1 MSKDSRYPN
10 IIPDI
15 IAGIVNG
22 IVIVV
27 SAMALG
33 ALIFTGE
40 LSSYLPQGIGILLF
54 GSLIFALFSA
64 ITATV
69 PPFIISAPQDI
80 PIAILALMATTIVS
94 TTESSW
100 SSQQQ
105 YEFIFVTIG
114 LTSIL
119 MGLFFY
125 ILGKFKLGKL
135 VRYIPFP
142 VVGGFLAGTGW
153 LIVEFSFSMMT
164 DIDPT
169 INNLSTF
176 FTSEMLI
183 RWVPGAGFAIALLII
198 YRYASHYLLMP
209 TVLTIGV
216 GLFYIVAFFNGLS
229 VSELESDGYLLG
241 PFPEGSLFSGLPL
254 KHLPKFEWNL
264 FWVTLPAIGT
274 MMVLN
279 AISVLFKYCGL
290 ELVIKQDVDMDR
302 ELKLTGFSNIIAGIG
317 GTPPGYLTLSETSMA
332 YNIGARS
339 RINSIVVVLLC
350 AFTLFFGADVLS
362 FFPKVILGG
371 LILNLGLSFLEEWLF
386 DTWTK
391 LKRNDYFV
399 IVIILIVIA
408 AVGFLEGIMIGL
420 LMSIVLFVLSYSKV
434 DVVKH
439 ELTGTTFHSNVE
451 RSEYLKRIIADHG
464 EQISI
469 LPLQG
474 FIFFGTANRL
484 LDRVNER
491 VENKEASHLKYLIF
505 DFRQVSGLDSSTI
518 NSFNKLRIMA
528 KNHHFKVIF
537 CSLNKDMTYQLRA
550 GGILPDRG
558 GVFIE
563 FDDLDHGLERCED
576 ELIEQYK
583 NLDEELSDSKKAD
596 FFKDQFPGI
605 VEFFEEKEV
614 ASDTAIIEQ
623 GKDPGGIYFIESGR
637 ITVRLDIGL
646 GEGIRLKSLGAGT
659 VVGEVS
665 LYLGSKASASVL
677 TKTDCVIYFLSK
689 DNFQKLNLESPG
701 KAAEL
706 HTYIVKLLSDRLA
719 KSNATIQ
726 ALMR

>member
-1 MSKDSRYPN
+1 MAEDSKYSTILPSL
-10 IIPDI
+10 
-15 IAGIVNG
+15 IAGLVNG
-22 IVIVV
+22 IIFVV

-33 ALIFTGE
+33 SLIFTGE

-64 ITATV
+64 VTASY
-69 PPFIISAPQDI
+69 PIIISAPQDI
-80 PIAILALMATTIVS
+80 PIAILALMTTTIVATS
-94 TTESSW
+94 GSDW
-100 SSQQQ
+100 SAQEQ

-114 LTSIL
+114 LTSVL
-119 MGLFFY
+119 VGFFFY

-135 VRYIPFP
+135 VRFIPFP
-142 VVGGFLAGTGW
+142 VVGGFLAGTGL
-153 LIVEFSFSMMT
+153 LIVQFSFSMMT

-169 INNLSTF
+169 INNLPTY

-183 RWVPGAGFAIALLII
+183 RWVPGAVFAVALLII
-198 YRYASHYLLMP
+198 YHYISHYLLLP
-209 TVLTIGV
+209 SVLTIGI
-216 GLFYIVAFFNGLS
+216 GLFYIVVFFNGVS
-229 VSELESDGYLLG
+229 VSELESGGYLLG
-241 PFPEGSLFSGLPL
+241 PFPEEGLFTGLPL
-254 KHLPKFEWNL
+254 KHLSGFDWNL
-264 FWVTLPAIGT
+264 FLVTLPAIGT
-274 MMVLN
+274 MMILN
-279 AISVLFKYCGL
+279 AISVLFNYSGL
-290 ELVIKQDVDMDR
+290 ELIIKQDVDLDR
-302 ELKLTGFSNIIAGIG
+302 ELKMTGISNIFAGLG

-339 RINSIVVVLLC
+339 RLSSIVVVLLC
-350 AFTLFFGADVLS
+350 AFTLFFGANVLS
-362 FFPKVILGG
+362 IFPKVILGG
-371 LILNLGLSFLEEWLF
+371 LILNLGLSFLEEWLY
-386 DTWTK
+386 DTWAK
-391 LKRNDYFV
+391 LTRNDYFV
-399 IVIILIVIA
+399 IVLILFVIA
-408 AVGFLEGIMIGL
+408 AVGFLEGIVIGL

-434 DVVKH
+434 EVVKH

-451 RSEYLKRIIADHG
+451 RSEYLKQIIADHG
-464 EQISI
+464 DQISI

-484 LDRVNER
+484 LDRVNDR
-491 VENKEASHLKYLIF
+491 VENKEASNLKYLIF
-505 DFRQVSGLDSSTI
+505 DFRHVTGLDSSTI

-528 KNHHFKVIF
+528 KNHGFKVVF
-537 CSLNKDMTYQLRA
+537 CSLNQDMVNQLKV
-550 GGILPDRG
+550 GGLLPDEG
-558 GVFIE
+558 GAFVE

-583 NLDEELSDSKKAD
+583 KSYEELSDSKKAD
-596 FFKDQFPGI
+596 SFKDKFPGI
-605 VEFFEEKEV
+605 SEFFEEKKV
-614 ASDTAIIEQ
+614 VGNTTIIEQ
-623 GKDPGGIYFIESGR
+623 GKNPGGIYFIDSGR
-637 ITVRLDIGL
+637 ITVRLDIGS

>member
-1 MSKDSRYPN
+1 MAEDLKYSN
-10 IIPDI
+10 ILPSL
-15 IAGIVNG
+15 IAGLVNG
-22 IVIVV
+22 IIFVV

-40 LSSYLPQGIGILLF
+40 LSIYLPQGIGILLF

-64 ITATV
+64 VTASH
-69 PPFIISAPQDI
+69 PIIISAPQDI
-80 PIAILALMATTIVS
+80 PIAILALMTTTIVATS
-94 TTESSW
+94 GSDW
-100 SSQQQ
+100 SSQEK

-114 LTSIL
+114 LTSVL
-119 MGLFFY
+119 VGLFFY

-135 VRYIPFP
+135 VRFIPFP

-153 LIVEFSFSMMT
+153 LIVQFSFSMMT
-164 DIDPT
+164 DVDPT

-183 RWVPGAGFAIALLII
+183 RWVPGAVFAVALLII
-198 YRYASHYLLMP
+198 YRYISHYLLMP
-209 TVLTIGV
+209 TVLSIGIGV
-216 GLFYIVAFFNGLS
+216 FYIVAFINGLS
-229 VSELESDGYLLG
+229 VSELERGSYLLG
-241 PFPEGSLFSGLPL
+241 PFPEGGLFTGLPL
-254 KHLPKFEWNL
+254 KHLSGFDWNL

-274 MMVLN
+274 MMILN
-279 AISVLFKYCGL
+279 AISVLFNYSGL
-290 ELVIKQDVDMDR
+290 ELIIKKDVDLDR
-302 ELKLTGFSNIIAGIG
+302 ELKMTGFSNILAGLG

-339 RINSIVVVLLC
+339 RLSSIVVVLLC
-350 AFTLFFGADVLS
+350 AFTLFFGAKVLS
-362 FFPKVILGG
+362 IFPKVILGG
-371 LILNLGLSFLEEWLF
+371 LILNLGLSFLEEWLY
-386 DTWTK
+386 DTWAK
-391 LKRNDYFV
+391 LKKNDYFV
-399 IVIILIVIA
+399 IVLILFVIA
-408 AVGFLEGIMIGL
+408 AVGFLEGIVIGL

-439 ELTGTTFHSNVE
+439 ELNGTTFHSNVE

-491 VENKEASHLKYLIF
+491 VEKKEASHLKYLIF
-505 DFRQVSGLDSSTI
+505 DFRHVTGLDSSTI

-528 KNHHFKVIF
+528 KNHGFKVVF
-537 CSLNKDMTYQLRA
+537 CSLNQDMTNQLMV
-550 GGILPDRG
+550 GGLLPDEG
-558 GVFIE
+558 GVFVE

-576 ELIEQYK
+576 ELIEKYK
-583 NLDEELSDSKKAD
+583 KSYEELSDSRKAD
-596 FFKDQFPGI
+596 SFKDKFPGI
-605 VEFFEEKEV
+605 AEFFEEKTV
-614 ASDTAIIEQ
+614 VGNTAIIEQ
-623 GKDPGGIYFIESGR
+623 GKNPGGIYFIDSGR
-637 ITVRLDIGL
+637 ITVRLDTGSK
-646 GEGIRLKSLGAGT
+646 EGIRLKSLGSGT

-689 DNFQKLNLESPG
+689 ENFQKLNLESPG

>member
-1 MSKDSRYPN
+1 MAENSKYSN
-10 IIPDI
+10 ILPSL
-15 IAGIVNG
+15 IAGFVNG
-22 IVIVV
+22 IIFVV

-64 ITATV
+64 VTASY
-69 PPFIISAPQDI
+69 PIIISAPQDI
-80 PIAILALMATTIVS
+80 PIAILALMTTTIVATS
-94 TTESSW
+94 GSGW
-100 SSQQQ
+100 SSQEQ

-114 LTSIL
+114 LSSVL
-119 MGLFFY
+119 VGLFFY

-135 VRYIPFP
+135 VRFIPFP

-153 LIVEFSFSMMT
+153 LIVQFSFSMMT
-164 DIDPT
+164 DVDPT

-176 FTSEMLI
+176 FTPEMLI
-183 RWVPGAGFAIALLII
+183 RWVPGAVFAVALLII
-198 YRYASHYLLMP
+198 YHYISHYLLMP
-209 TVLTIGV
+209 AVLTIGI
-216 GLFYIVAFFNGLS
+216 GLFYVVAFFNGVS
-229 VSELESDGYLLG
+229 VSELESGGYLLG
-241 PFPEGSLFSGLPL
+241 PFPEEGLFTGLPGQYL
-254 KHLPKFEWNL
+254 STFDWNL

-274 MMVLN
+274 MMILN
-279 AISVLFKYCGL
+279 AISVLFNYSGL
-290 ELVIKQDVDMDR
+290 ELIIKQDVDLDR
-302 ELKLTGFSNIIAGIG
+302 ELKMTGFSNMLAGLG

-339 RINSIVVVLLC
+339 RLSSIVVALLC
-350 AFTLFFGADVLS
+350 AFTLFFGANVLS
-362 FFPKVILGG
+362 IFPKVILGG
-371 LILNLGLSFLEEWLF
+371 LLLNLGLSFLEEWLY
-386 DTWTK
+386 DTWEK
-391 LKRNDYFV
+391 LTRNDYFV
-399 IVIILIVIA
+399 IVIILFVIA
-408 AVGFLEGIMIGL
+408 AVGFLEGIVIGL

-434 DVVKH
+434 EVVKH
-439 ELTGTTFHSNVE
+439 ELSGTTFHSNVE

-464 EQISI
+464 EKISI
-469 LPLQG
+469 FPLQG

-484 LDRVNER
+484 LDKVKER
-491 VENKEASHLKYLIF
+491 VENEEASHLKYLIF
-505 DFRQVSGLDSSTI
+505 DFRHVTGLDSSTI

-528 KNHHFKVIF
+528 KNHGFKVVF
-537 CSLNKDMTYQLRA
+537 CSLNQDMTNQLRT
-550 GGILPDRG
+550 GGLLPDEG
-558 GVFIE
+558 GVFVE

-583 NLDEELSDSKKAD
+583 RLDEELPDSKKAD
-596 FFKDQFPGI
+596 SFKDQFPGI
-605 VEFFEEKEV
+605 AEFFEEKIV
-614 ASDTAIIEQ
+614 AGNTAIIEQ
-623 GKDPGGIYFIESGR
+623 GKDPGGIYFIDSGR
-637 ITVRLDIGL
+637 ITVRLDIGT

-706 HTYIVKLLSDRLA
+706 HTYIIKLLSDRLA

>member
-1 MSKDSRYPN
+1 MTEDSKYSN
-10 IIPDI
+10 ILPSL
-15 IAGIVNG
+15 IAGLVNG
-22 IVIVV
+22 IIIVV

-64 ITATV
+64 VTASY
-69 PPFIISAPQDI
+69 PIIISAPQDI
-80 PIAILALMATTIVS
+80 PIAILALMTTTIVATS
-94 TTESSW
+94 GSGW
-100 SSQQQ
+100 SSQEQ

-114 LTSIL
+114 LSSVL
-119 MGLFFY
+119 VGLFFY

-135 VRYIPFP
+135 VRFIPFP

-153 LIVEFSFSMMT
+153 LIVQFSFSMMT
-164 DIDPT
+164 DVDPT

-176 FTSEMLI
+176 FTPEMLI
-183 RWVPGAGFAIALLII
+183 RWVPGAVFAVALLII
-198 YRYASHYLLMP
+198 YHYISHYLLMP
-209 TVLTIGV
+209 AVLTIGI
-216 GLFYIVAFFNGLS
+216 GLFYVVAFFNGVS
-229 VSELESDGYLLG
+229 VSELESGGYLLG
-241 PFPEGSLFSGLPL
+241 PFPEEGLFTGLPGQYL
-254 KHLPKFEWNL
+254 STFDWNL

-274 MMVLN
+274 MMILN
-279 AISVLFKYCGL
+279 AISVLFNYSGL
-290 ELVIKQDVDMDR
+290 ELIIKQDVDLDR
-302 ELKLTGFSNIIAGIG
+302 ELKMTGFSNMLAGLG

-339 RINSIVVVLLC
+339 RLSSIVVALLC
-350 AFTLFFGADVLS
+350 AFTLFFGANVLS
-362 FFPKVILGG
+362 IFPKVILGG
-371 LILNLGLSFLEEWLF
+371 LLLNLGLSFLEEWLY
-386 DTWTK
+386 DTWEK
-391 LKRNDYFV
+391 LTRNDYFV
-399 IVIILIVIA
+399 IVIILFVIA
-408 AVGFLEGIMIGL
+408 AVGFLEGIVIGL

-434 DVVKH
+434 EVVKH
-439 ELTGTTFHSNVE
+439 ELSGTTFHSNVE

-484 LDRVNER
+484 LDKVKER
-491 VENKEASHLKYLIF
+491 VENEEASHLKYLIF
-505 DFRQVSGLDSSTI
+505 DFRHVTGLDSSTI

-528 KNHHFKVIF
+528 KNHGFKVVF
-537 CSLNKDMTYQLRA
+537 CSLNQDMTNQLRT
-550 GGILPDRG
+550 GGLLPDEG
-558 GVFIE
+558 GVFVK

-583 NLDEELSDSKKAD
+583 RLDEELPDSKKAD
-596 FFKDQFPGI
+596 SFKDQFPGI
-605 VEFFEEKEV
+605 AEFFEEKIV
-614 ASDTAIIEQ
+614 AGDTAIIEQ
-623 GKDPGGIYFIESGR
+623 GKDPGGIYFIDSGR
-637 ITVRLDIGL
+637 ITVRLDIGT

-677 TKTDCVIYFLSK
+677 TETDCVIYFLSK

-706 HTYIVKLLSDRLA
+706 HTYIIKLLSDRLA

>member
-1 MSKDSRYPN
+1 MAENSKYSN
-10 IIPDI
+10 ILPSL
-15 IAGIVNG
+15 IAGFVNG
-22 IVIVV
+22 IIFVV

-64 ITATV
+64 VTASY
-69 PPFIISAPQDI
+69 PIIISAPQDI
-80 PIAILALMATTIVS
+80 PIAILALMTTTIVATS
-94 TTESSW
+94 GSGW
-100 SSQQQ
+100 SSQEQ

-114 LTSIL
+114 LSSVL
-119 MGLFFY
+119 VGLFFY

-135 VRYIPFP
+135 VRFIPFP

-153 LIVEFSFSMMT
+153 LIVQFSFSMMT
-164 DIDPT
+164 DVDPT

-176 FTSEMLI
+176 FTPEMLI
-183 RWVPGAGFAIALLII
+183 RWVPGAVFAVALLII
-198 YRYASHYLLMP
+198 YHYISHYLLMP
-209 TVLTIGV
+209 AVLTIGI
-216 GLFYIVAFFNGLS
+216 GLFYVVAFFNGVS
-229 VSELESDGYLLG
+229 VSELESGGYLLG
-241 PFPEGSLFSGLPL
+241 PFPEEGLFTGLPGQYL
-254 KHLPKFEWNL
+254 STFDWNL

-274 MMVLN
+274 MMILN
-279 AISVLFKYCGL
+279 AISVLFNYSGL
-290 ELVIKQDVDMDR
+290 ELIIKQDVDLDR
-302 ELKLTGFSNIIAGIG
+302 ELKMTGFSNMLAGLG

-339 RINSIVVVLLC
+339 RLSSIVVVLLC
-350 AFTLFFGADVLS
+350 AFTLFFGANVLS
-362 FFPKVILGG
+362 IFPKVILGG
-371 LILNLGLSFLEEWLF
+371 LILNLGLSFLEEWLY
-386 DTWTK
+386 DTWEK
-391 LKRNDYFV
+391 LTRNDYFV
-399 IVIILIVIA
+399 IVIILFVIA
-408 AVGFLEGIMIGL
+408 AVGFLEGIVIGL

-434 DVVKH
+434 EVVKH
-439 ELTGTTFHSNVE
+439 ELSGTTFHSNVE

-484 LDRVNER
+484 LDKVKER
-491 VENKEASHLKYLIF
+491 VENEEASHLKYLIF
-505 DFRQVSGLDSSTI
+505 DFRHVTGLDSSTI

-528 KNHHFKVIF
+528 KNHGFKVVF
-537 CSLNKDMTYQLRA
+537 CSLNQDMTNQLRT
-550 GGILPDRG
+550 GGLLPDEG
-558 GVFIE
+558 GVFVE

-583 NLDEELSDSKKAD
+583 RLDEELPDSKKAD
-596 FFKDQFPGI
+596 SFKDQFPGI
-605 VEFFEEKEV
+605 AEFFEEKIV
-614 ASDTAIIEQ
+614 DGNTSIIEQ
-623 GKDPGGIYFIESGR
+623 GKDPGGIYFIDSGR
-637 ITVRLDIGL
+637 ITVRLDIGT

-706 HTYIVKLLSDRLA
+706 HTYIIKLLSDRLA

>member
-1 MSKDSRYPN
+1 MAENSKYSN
-10 IIPDI
+10 ILPSL

-22 IVIVV
+22 IIFVV

-64 ITATV
+64 VTASY
-69 PPFIISAPQDI
+69 PIIISAPQDI
-80 PIAILALMATTIVS
+80 PIAILALMTTTIVATS
-94 TTESSW
+94 GSGW
-100 SSQQQ
+100 SSQEQ

-114 LTSIL
+114 LSSIL
-119 MGLFFY
+119 VGLFFY

-135 VRYIPFP
+135 VRFIPFP

-153 LIVEFSFSMMT
+153 LIVQFSFSMMT
-164 DIDPT
+164 DVDPT

-176 FTSEMLI
+176 FTPEMLI
-183 RWVPGAGFAIALLII
+183 RWVPGAVFAVALLII
-198 YRYASHYLLMP
+198 YHYISHYLLMP
-209 TVLTIGV
+209 AVLTIGI
-216 GLFYIVAFFNGLS
+216 GLFYVVAFFNGVS
-229 VSELESDGYLLG
+229 VSELESGGYLLG
-241 PFPEGSLFSGLPL
+241 PFPEEGLFTGLPGQYL
-254 KHLPKFEWNL
+254 STFDWNL

-274 MMVLN
+274 MMILN
-279 AISVLFKYCGL
+279 AISVLFNYSGL
-290 ELVIKQDVDMDR
+290 ELIIKQDVDLDR
-302 ELKLTGFSNIIAGIG
+302 ELKMTGFSNMLAGLG

-339 RINSIVVVLLC
+339 RLSSIVVALLC
-350 AFTLFFGADVLS
+350 AFTLFFGANVLS
-362 FFPKVILGG
+362 IFPKVILGG
-371 LILNLGLSFLEEWLF
+371 LLLNLGLSFLEEWLY
-386 DTWTK
+386 DTWEK
-391 LKRNDYFV
+391 LTRNDYFV
-399 IVIILIVIA
+399 IVIILFVIA
-408 AVGFLEGIMIGL
+408 AVGFLEGIVIGL

-434 DVVKH
+434 EVVKH
-439 ELTGTTFHSNVE
+439 ELSGTTFHSNVE

-464 EQISI
+464 EKISI

-484 LDRVNER
+484 LDKVKER
-491 VENKEASHLKYLIF
+491 VENEEASHLKYLIF
-505 DFRQVSGLDSSTI
+505 DFRHVTGLDSSTI

-528 KNHHFKVIF
+528 KNHGFKVVF
-537 CSLNKDMTYQLRA
+537 CSLNQDMTNQLRT
-550 GGILPDRG
+550 GGLLPDEG
-558 GVFIE
+558 GVFVE

-583 NLDEELSDSKKAD
+583 RLDEELPDSKKAD
-596 FFKDQFPGI
+596 SFKDQFPGI
-605 VEFFEEKEV
+605 AEFFEEKIV
-614 ASDTAIIEQ
+614 AGNTAIIEQ
-623 GKDPGGIYFIESGR
+623 GKDPGGIYFIDSGR
-637 ITVRLDIGL
+637 ITVRLDIGT

-706 HTYIVKLLSDRLA
+706 HTYIIKLLSDRLA

>member
-1 MSKDSRYPN
+1 MAEKSKYSN
-10 IIPDI
+10 ILPSL
-15 IAGIVNG
+15 IAGFVNG
-22 IVIVV
+22 IIFVV

-64 ITATV
+64 VTASY
-69 PPFIISAPQDI
+69 PIIISAPQDI
-80 PIAILALMATTIVS
+80 PIAILALMTTTIVATS
-94 TTESSW
+94 GSGW
-100 SSQQQ
+100 SSQEQ

-114 LTSIL
+114 LSSIL
-119 MGLFFY
+119 VGLFFY

-135 VRYIPFP
+135 VRFIPFP

-153 LIVEFSFSMMT
+153 LIVQFSFSMMT
-164 DIDPT
+164 DVDPT

-176 FTSEMLI
+176 FTPEMLI
-183 RWVPGAGFAIALLII
+183 RWVPGAVFAVALLII
-198 YRYASHYLLMP
+198 YHYISHYLLMP
-209 TVLTIGV
+209 AVLTIGI
-216 GLFYIVAFFNGLS
+216 GLFYVVAFFNGVS
-229 VSELESDGYLLG
+229 VSELESGGYLLG
-241 PFPEGSLFSGLPL
+241 PFPEEGLFTGLPGQYL
-254 KHLPKFEWNL
+254 STFDWNL

-274 MMVLN
+274 MMILN
-279 AISVLFKYCGL
+279 AISVLFNYSGL
-290 ELVIKQDVDMDR
+290 ELIIKQDVDLDR
-302 ELKLTGFSNIIAGIG
+302 ELKMTGFSNMLAGLG

-339 RINSIVVVLLC
+339 RLSSIVVVMLC
-350 AFTLFFGADVLS
+350 AFTLFFGANVLS
-362 FFPKVILGG
+362 IFPKVILGG
-371 LILNLGLSFLEEWLF
+371 LILNLGLSFLEEWLY
-386 DTWTK
+386 DTWEK
-391 LKRNDYFV
+391 LTRNDYFV
-399 IVIILIVIA
+399 IVIILFVIA
-408 AVGFLEGIMIGL
+408 AVGFLEGIVIGL

-434 DVVKH
+434 EVVKH
-439 ELTGTTFHSNVE
+439 ELSGTTFHSNVE

-464 EQISI
+464 EKISI

-484 LDRVNER
+484 LDKVKERLENE
-491 VENKEASHLKYLIF
+491 EASHLKYLIF
-505 DFRQVSGLDSSTI
+505 DFRHVTGLDSSTI

-528 KNHHFKVIF
+528 KNHGFKVVF
-537 CSLNKDMTYQLRA
+537 CSLNQDMTNQLRT
-550 GGILPDRG
+550 GGLLPDEG
-558 GVFIE
+558 GVFVE

-583 NLDEELSDSKKAD
+583 RLDEELPDSKKAD
-596 FFKDQFPGI
+596 SFKDQFPGI
-605 VEFFEEKEV
+605 AEFFEEKIV
-614 ASDTAIIEQ
+614 DGNTFIIEQ
-623 GKDPGGIYFIESGR
+623 GKDPGGIYFIDSGR
-637 ITVRLDIGL
+637 ITVRLDIGT

-706 HTYIVKLLSDRLA
+706 HTYIIKLLSDRLA

>member
-1 MSKDSRYPN
+1 MTKDSKYSN
-10 IIPDI
+10 ILPSL
-15 IAGIVNG
+15 IAGLVNG
-22 IVIVV
+22 IIFVV

-64 ITATV
+64 VTASY
-69 PPFIISAPQDI
+69 PIIISAPQDI
-80 PIAILALMATTIVS
+80 PIAILALMATTIVATS
-94 TTESSW
+94 GSSW
-100 SSQQQ
+100 SAQEQ

-114 LTSIL
+114 LTSVL
-119 MGLFFY
+119 VGLFFY

-135 VRYIPFP
+135 VRFIPFP

-153 LIVEFSFSMMT
+153 LIVQFSFSMMT
-164 DIDPT
+164 DVDPT
-169 INNLSTF
+169 INNLSAF
-176 FTSEMLI
+176 FTSDMLI
-183 RWVPGAGFAIALLII
+183 RWVPGAVFAIVLLILH
-198 YRYASHYLLMP
+198 RYISHYLLMP
-209 TVLTIGV
+209 TVLTIGI
-216 GLFYIVAFFNGLS
+216 GLFYIVSFFNGVS
-229 VSELESDGYLLG
+229 VSELESGGYLLG
-241 PFPEGSLFSGLPL
+241 PFPEEGLFTGLPL
-254 KHLPKFEWNL
+254 KYLSGFDWNL

-274 MMVLN
+274 MMVLST
-279 AISVLFKYCGL
+279 ISVLFNYSGL
-290 ELVIKQDVDMDR
+290 ELIIKQDVDLDR
-302 ELKLTGFSNIIAGIG
+302 ELKMTGFSNILAGLG
-317 GTPPGYLTLSETSMA
+317 GAPPGYLTLSVTSMA
-332 YNIGARS
+332 YDIGARS
-339 RINSIVVVLLC
+339 RLSSIVVVLLC
-350 AFTLFFGADVLS
+350 GFTLFFGADVLS
-362 FFPKVILGG
+362 IFPKVILGG
-371 LILNLGLSFLEEWLF
+371 LLLNLGLSFLEEWLY
-386 DTWTK
+386 DTWEK
-391 LKRNDYFV
+391 LSRNDYFV
-399 IVIILIVIA
+399 IVLILIVIA
-408 AVGFLEGIMIGL
+408 AVGFLEGIVIGL

-434 DVVKH
+434 KVVKH

-491 VENKEASHLKYLIF
+491 VEKEGSSHLKYLIF
-505 DFRQVSGLDSSTI
+505 DFRQVTGLDSSTI
-518 NSFNKLRIMA
+518 NSFIKLRIMA
-528 KNHHFKVIF
+528 KNHGFRVVF
-537 CSLNKDMTYQLRA
+537 CNLNQDMTNQLRV
-550 GGILPDRG
+550 GGLLPDEG
-558 GVFIE
+558 GVFVE
-563 FDDLDHGLERCED
+563 FDDLDHGLEWCED

-583 NLDEELSDSKKAD
+583 KLDKELSDSEKAD
-596 FFKDQFPGI
+596 SFKDQFPGI
-605 VEFFEEKEV
+605 AEFFEEKKV
-614 ASDTAIIEQ
+614 AGDTAIIEQ

-637 ITVRLDIGL
+637 ITVRLGT
-646 GEGIRLKSLGAGT
+646 GSAKGIRLKSLGAGT

-677 TKTDCVIYFLSK
+677 TETDCVIYFLSK

>member
-1 MSKDSRYPN
+1 MAENSKYSN
-10 IIPDI
+10 ILPSL
-15 IAGIVNG
+15 IAGFVNG
-22 IVIVV
+22 IIFVV

-64 ITATV
+64 VTASY
-69 PPFIISAPQDI
+69 PIIISAPQDI
-80 PIAILALMATTIVS
+80 PIAILALMTTTIVA
-94 TTESSW
+94 SSGSGW
-100 SSQQQ
+100 SSQEQ

-114 LTSIL
+114 LSSVL
-119 MGLFFY
+119 VGLFFY

-135 VRYIPFP
+135 VRFIPFP

-153 LIVEFSFSMMT
+153 LIVQFSFSMMT
-164 DIDPT
+164 DVNPT

-176 FTSEMLI
+176 FTPEMLI
-183 RWVPGAGFAIALLII
+183 RWVPGAVFAVALLII
-198 YRYASHYLLMP
+198 YHYISHYLLMP
-209 TVLTIGV
+209 AVLTIGI
-216 GLFYIVAFFNGLS
+216 GLFYVVAFFNGIS
-229 VSELESDGYLLG
+229 VSELESGGYLLG
-241 PFPEGSLFSGLPL
+241 PFPEEGLFPGLPGQYL
-254 KHLPKFEWNL
+254 STFDWNL

-274 MMVLN
+274 MMILN
-279 AISVLFKYCGL
+279 AISVLFNYSGL
-290 ELVIKQDVDMDR
+290 ELIIKQDVDLDR
-302 ELKLTGFSNIIAGIG
+302 ELKMTGFSNMLAGLG

-339 RINSIVVVLLC
+339 RLSSIVVVLLC
-350 AFTLFFGADVLS
+350 AFTLFFGANVLS
-362 FFPKVILGG
+362 VFPKVILGG
-371 LILNLGLSFLEEWLF
+371 LILNLGLSFLEEWLY
-386 DTWTK
+386 DTWAK
-391 LKRNDYFV
+391 LTRNDYFV
-399 IVIILIVIA
+399 IVIILFVIA
-408 AVGFLEGIMIGL
+408 AVGFLEGIVIGL

-434 DVVKH
+434 EVVKH
-439 ELTGTTFHSNVE
+439 ELSGTTFHSNVE

-484 LDRVNER
+484 LDRVKER
-491 VENKEASHLKYLIF
+491 VENEEASHLKYLIF
-505 DFRQVSGLDSSTI
+505 DFRHVTGLDSSTI

-528 KNHHFKVIF
+528 KNHGFKVVF
-537 CSLNKDMTYQLRA
+537 CSLNQDMTNQLRT
-550 GGILPDRG
+550 GDLLPDKG
-558 GVFIE
+558 GVFVE

-583 NLDEELSDSKKAD
+583 RLDEELPDSKKAD
-596 FFKDQFPGI
+596 SFKDQFPGI
-605 VEFFEEKEV
+605 AEFFEEKIV
-614 ASDTAIIEQ
+614 AGNTAIIEQ
-623 GKDPGGIYFIESGR
+623 GKDPGGIYFIDSGR
-637 ITVRLDIGL
+637 ITVRLDIGT
-646 GEGIRLKSLGAGT
+646 GEEIRLKSLGSGT

-706 HTYIVKLLSDRLA
+706 HTYIIKLLSDRLA

>member
-1 MSKDSRYPN
+1 MAEDSKYSN
-10 IIPDI
+10 IIPSL
-15 IAGIVNG
+15 IAGLVNG
-22 IVIVV
+22 IIFVV

-40 LSSYLPQGIGILLF
+40 LSIYLPQGIGILLF

-64 ITATV
+64 VTASY
-69 PPFIISAPQDI
+69 PIIISAPQDI
-80 PIAILALMATTIVS
+80 PIAILALMTTTIVATFGS
-94 TTESSW
+94 NW
-100 SSQQQ
+100 SAQEQ

-114 LTSIL
+114 LTSVL
-119 MGLFFY
+119 VGLFFY

-135 VRYIPFP
+135 VRFIPFP

-153 LIVEFSFSMMT
+153 LIVQFSFSMMT

-169 INNLSTF
+169 INNIPTF

-183 RWVPGAGFAIALLII
+183 RWVPGAVFAVALLII
-198 YRYASHYLLMP
+198 YHYISHYLLLP
-209 TVLTIGV
+209 SVLTIGI
-216 GLFYIVAFFNGLS
+216 GLFYLVVFFNGVS
-229 VSELESDGYLLG
+229 VSELESGGYLLG
-241 PFPEGSLFSGLPL
+241 PFPEESLFTGLPL
-254 KHLPKFEWNL
+254 KHLSGFDWNL
-264 FWVTLPAIGT
+264 FLVTLPAIGT
-274 MMVLN
+274 MMILN
-279 AISVLFKYCGL
+279 AISVLFNYSGL
-290 ELVIKQDVDMDR
+290 ELIIKKDVDLDR
-302 ELKLTGFSNIIAGIG
+302 ELRMTGISNIFAGLG

-339 RINSIVVVLLC
+339 RLSSIVVVLLC
-350 AFTLFFGADVLS
+350 AFTLFFGANVLS
-362 FFPKVILGG
+362 IFPKVILGG
-371 LILNLGLSFLEEWLF
+371 LILNLGLSFLEEWLY
-386 DTWTK
+386 DTWSK
-391 LKRNDYFV
+391 LTRNDYFV
-399 IVIILIVIA
+399 IVLILFVIA
-408 AVGFLEGIMIGL
+408 AVGFLEGIVIGL

-434 DVVKH
+434 EVVKH

-451 RSEYLKRIIADHG
+451 RSEYLKQIIADHG

-484 LDRVNER
+484 LDRVNDR
-491 VENKEASHLKYLIF
+491 VENKETSHLKYLIF
-505 DFRQVSGLDSSTI
+505 DFRHVTGLDSSTI

-528 KNHHFKVIF
+528 KNHGFRVVF
-537 CSLNKDMTYQLRA
+537 CSLNQDMTNQLRA
-550 GGILPDRG
+550 GGLLPDEG
-558 GVFIE
+558 GVFVE
-563 FDDLDHGLERCED
+563 FDDLDHGLESCED

-583 NLDEELSDSKKAD
+583 KSYEELPDSKKAD
-596 FFKDQFPGI
+596 SFKDKFPGI
-605 VEFFEEKEV
+605 AEFFEEKKV
-614 ASDTAIIEQ
+614 DGNTAIIEQ
-623 GKDPGGIYFIESGR
+623 GKYPGGIYFIESGR
-637 ITVRLDIGL
+637 ITVRLDIGS

-689 DNFQKLNLESPG
+689 NNFQKLNLESPG

>member
-1 MSKDSRYPN
+1 MAEDSKYSN
-10 IIPDI
+10 ILPSL
-15 IAGIVNG
+15 IAGLVNG
-22 IVIVV
+22 IIFVV

-64 ITATV
+64 ITASY
-69 PPFIISAPQDI
+69 PIIISGPQDI
-80 PIAILALMATTIVS
+80 PIAILALMTTTIVATS
-94 TTESSW
+94 GSDW
-100 SSQQQ
+100 SAQEQ

-114 LTSIL
+114 LTSVL
-119 MGLFFY
+119 VGFFFY

-135 VRYIPFP
+135 VRFIPFP

-153 LIVEFSFSMMT
+153 LIVQFSFSMMT

-169 INNLSTF
+169 INNLPTF

-183 RWVPGAGFAIALLII
+183 RWVPGAVFAVALLII
-198 YRYASHYLLMP
+198 YHYISHYLLLP
-209 TVLTIGV
+209 SVLTIGI
-216 GLFYIVAFFNGLS
+216 GLFYLVVLFNGVS
-229 VSELESDGYLLG
+229 VSELESGGYLLG
-241 PFPEGSLFSGLPL
+241 PFPEESLFTGLPL
-254 KHLPKFEWNL
+254 KHLSGFDWNL

-274 MMVLN
+274 IMILN
-279 AISVLFKYCGL
+279 AISVLFNYSGL
-290 ELVIKQDVDMDR
+290 ELIIKKDVDLDQ
-302 ELKLTGFSNIIAGIG
+302 ELKLTGLSNILAGLG

-339 RINSIVVVLLC
+339 RLSSIVVALLC
-350 AFTLFFGADVLS
+350 AFTLFFGANVLS
-362 FFPKVILGG
+362 IFPKVILGG
-371 LILNLGLSFLEEWLF
+371 LILNLGLSFLEEWLY
-386 DTWTK
+386 DTWAK
-391 LKRNDYFV
+391 LTRNDYFV
-399 IVIILIVIA
+399 IVLILFVIA
-408 AVGFLEGIMIGL
+408 AVGFLEGIVIGL

-434 DVVKH
+434 EVVKH
-439 ELTGTTFHSNVE
+439 ELTGKTFHSNVE
-451 RSEYLKRIIADHG
+451 RSEYLKQIIADHG

-484 LDRVNER
+484 LDRVNDR
-491 VENKEASHLKYLIF
+491 IENKEASNLKYLIF
-505 DFRQVSGLDSSTI
+505 DFRHVTGLDSSTI

-528 KNHHFKVIF
+528 NNHGFRVVF
-537 CSLNKDMTYQLRA
+537 CSLNKDMTNQLRV
-550 GGILPDRG
+550 GGLLPDEE
-558 GVFIE
+558 GVFVE
-563 FDDLDHGLERCED
+563 VDDLDHGLERCED

-583 NLDEELSDSKKAD
+583 KSDEELSNSKKAD
-596 FFKDQFPGI
+596 SFKDKFPGI
-605 VEFFEEKEV
+605 TEFFEEKKV
-614 ASDTAIIEQ
+614 VGNTAIIEQ

-637 ITVRLDIGL
+637 ITVRLDIGS
-646 GEGIRLKSLGAGT
+646 GEGIRLKSLGSGT

-689 DNFQKLNLESPG
+689 ENFQKLNLESPG
-701 KAAEL
+701 KAADL

>member
-1 MSKDSRYPN
+1 MAENSKYSN
-10 IIPDI
+10 ILPSL
-15 IAGIVNG
+15 IAGLVNG
-22 IVIVV
+22 IIFVV

-40 LSSYLPQGIGILLF
+40 LSIYLPQGIGILLF

-64 ITATV
+64 VTASY
-69 PPFIISAPQDI
+69 PIIISAPQDI
-80 PIAILALMATTIVS
+80 PIAILALMTTTIVATS
-94 TTESSW
+94 GSGW
-100 SSQQQ
+100 SSQEQF
-105 YEFIFVTIG
+105 EFIFVTIG

-119 MGLFFY
+119 VGLFFY

-135 VRYIPFP
+135 VRFIPFP

-153 LIVEFSFSMMT
+153 LIVQFSFSMMT
-164 DIDPT
+164 DVDPT
-169 INNLSTF
+169 ISNLSTF

-183 RWVPGAGFAIALLII
+183 RWVPGAVFAVALLVL
-198 YRYASHYLLMP
+198 YRYISHYLLMP
-209 TVLTIGV
+209 AVLSIGI
-216 GLFYIVAFFNGLS
+216 GLFYIVAFLNGVS
-229 VSELESDGYLLG
+229 VSELERGSYLLG
-241 PFPEGSLFSGLPL
+241 PFPEGGLFTGIPL
-254 KHLPKFEWNL
+254 KYLSGFDWNL
-264 FWVTLPAIGT
+264 FWVSLPAIGT
-274 MMVLN
+274 MMILN
-279 AISVLFKYCGL
+279 AISVLFNYSGL
-290 ELVIKQDVDMDR
+290 ELIIKQDVDLDR
-302 ELKLTGFSNIIAGIG
+302 ELKMTGFSNILAGLG

-339 RINSIVVVLLC
+339 RLSSIVVVLLC
-350 AFTLFFGADVLS
+350 AFTLFFGAKVLS
-362 FFPKVILGG
+362 IFPKVILGG
-371 LILNLGLSFLEEWLF
+371 LILNLGLSFLEEWLY
-386 DTWTK
+386 DTWAK

-399 IVIILIVIA
+399 IVLILFVIA
-408 AVGFLEGIMIGL
+408 AVGFLEGIVIGL

-439 ELTGTTFHSNVE
+439 ELNGTTFHSNVE

-491 VENKEASHLKYLIF
+491 VENEVASQLRYLIF
-505 DFRQVSGLDSSTI
+505 DFRHVTGLDSSTI

-528 KNHHFKVIF
+528 KNHDFKVVF
-537 CSLNKDMTYQLRA
+537 CSLNQDMTNQLMV
-550 GGILPDRG
+550 GGLLPDKG
-558 GVFIE
+558 GVFVE
-563 FDDLDHGLERCED
+563 CDDLDHGLERCED

-583 NLDEELSDSKKAD
+583 KSYEELSDSKKTD
-596 FFKDQFPGI
+596 LFKEKFPGI
-605 VEFFEEKEV
+605 AEFFEEKKV
-614 ASDTAIIEQ
+614 VGNTTIIEQ
-623 GKDPGGIYFIESGR
+623 GKNPGGIYFIESGR
-637 ITVRLDIGL
+637 ITVRLDTGSR
-646 GEGIRLKSLGAGT
+646 EGIRLKSLGSGT

-689 DNFQKLNLESPG
+689 ENWKKLNLESPG

>member
-1 MSKDSRYPN
+1 MAEDLKYSN
-10 IIPDI
+10 ILPSL
-15 IAGIVNG
+15 IAGLVNG
-22 IVIVV
+22 IIFVV

-40 LSSYLPQGIGILLF
+40 LSIYLPQGIGILLF

-64 ITATV
+64 VTASNPV
-69 PPFIISAPQDI
+69 IISAPQDI
-80 PIAILALMATTIVS
+80 PIAILALMTTTIVATS
-94 TTESSW
+94 GSDW
-100 SSQQQ
+100 SSQEK

-114 LTSIL
+114 LTSVL
-119 MGLFFY
+119 VGLFFY
-125 ILGKFKLGKL
+125 ILGKFKLGRL
-135 VRYIPFP
+135 VRFIPFP

-153 LIVEFSFSMMT
+153 LIVQFSFSMMT

-169 INNLSTF
+169 INNLPTF

-183 RWVPGAGFAIALLII
+183 RWVPGAVFAFALLIM
-198 YRYASHYLLMP
+198 YRYISHYLLMP
-209 TVLTIGV
+209 TVISIGI
-216 GLFYIVAFFNGLS
+216 GLFYIVAFFNGIS
-229 VSELESDGYLLG
+229 VSELEQGSYLLG
-241 PFPEGSLFSGLPL
+241 PFPEGGLFTGLPL
-254 KHLPKFEWNL
+254 KHLSGFDWNL

-274 MMVLN
+274 MMILN
-279 AISVLFKYCGL
+279 AISVLFNYSGL
-290 ELVIKQDVDMDR
+290 ELIIKQDVDLDR
-302 ELKLTGFSNIIAGIG
+302 ELKMTGFSNILAGLG
-317 GTPPGYLTLSETSMA
+317 GTPPGYLTLSEASMA

-339 RINSIVVVLLC
+339 RLSSIVVALLC
-350 AFTLFFGADVLS
+350 AFTLFFGANVLS
-362 FFPKVILGG
+362 IFPKVILGG
-371 LILNLGLSFLEEWLF
+371 LILNLGLSFLEEWLY
-386 DTWTK
+386 DTWVK

-399 IVIILIVIA
+399 IVLILFVIA
-408 AVGFLEGIMIGL
+408 AVGFLEGIVIGL

-439 ELTGTTFHSNVE
+439 ELNGTTFHSNVE

-491 VENKEASHLKYLIF
+491 VENEEASLLRYLIF
-505 DFRQVSGLDSSTI
+505 DFRYVTGLDSSTI

-528 KNHHFKVIF
+528 KNHGFKVVF
-537 CSLNKDMTYQLRA
+537 CSLNQDMTNQLMV
-550 GGILPDRG
+550 GGLLPDKG
-558 GVFIE
+558 GVFVE

-583 NLDEELSDSKKAD
+583 KSYEELSDSNNAD
-596 FFKDQFPGI
+596 SFIDKFPGI
-605 VEFFEEKEV
+605 AEFFEEKKV
-614 ASDTAIIEQ
+614 VGNTTIIKQ

-637 ITVRLDIGL
+637 ITVRLDIGS
-646 GEGIRLKSLGAGT
+646 GKGIRLKSLGAGT

-677 TKTDCVIYFLSK
+677 TNTDCVIFFLSK

>member
-1 MSKDSRYPN
+1 MPEDSKYSN
-10 IIPDI
+10 ILPSL
-15 IAGIVNG
+15 IAGLVNG
-22 IVIVV
+22 IIFVV

-64 ITATV
+64 VTASY
-69 PPFIISAPQDI
+69 PIIISGPQDI
-80 PIAILALMATTIVS
+80 PIAILALMTTTIVATS
-94 TTESSW
+94 GSDW
-100 SSQQQ
+100 SAQEQ

-114 LTSIL
+114 LTSVL
-119 MGLFFY
+119 VGLFFY

-135 VRYIPFP
+135 VRFIPFP

-153 LIVEFSFSMMT
+153 LIVQFSFSMMT
-164 DIDPT
+164 DVDPT

-176 FTSEMLI
+176 FTPEMLI
-183 RWVPGAGFAIALLII
+183 RWVPGAIFAVALLII
-198 YRYASHYLLMP
+198 YHYISHYLLMP
-209 TVLTIGV
+209 AVLTIGI
-216 GLFYIVAFFNGLS
+216 GLFYVVAFFNGVS
-229 VSELESDGYLLG
+229 VSELESGGYLLG
-241 PFPEGSLFSGLPL
+241 PFPEESLFTGLPL
-254 KHLPKFEWNL
+254 KHLSGFDWNL

-274 MMVLN
+274 IMILN
-279 AISVLFKYCGL
+279 AISVLFNYSGL
-290 ELVIKQDVDMDR
+290 ELIIKKDVDLDQ
-302 ELKLTGFSNIIAGIG
+302 ELKLTGLSNILAGLG

-339 RINSIVVVLLC
+339 RLSSIVVALLC
-350 AFTLFFGADVLS
+350 AFTLFFGANVLS
-362 FFPKVILGG
+362 IFPKVILGG
-371 LILNLGLSFLEEWLF
+371 LILNLGLSFLEEWLY
-386 DTWTK
+386 DTWAK
-391 LKRNDYFV
+391 LTRNDYFV
-399 IVIILIVIA
+399 IVLILFVIA
-408 AVGFLEGIMIGL
+408 AVGFLEGIVIGL

-434 DVVKH
+434 EVVKH

-451 RSEYLKRIIADHG
+451 RSEYLKQIIADHG

-484 LDRVNER
+484 LDRVNDR
-491 VENKEASHLKYLIF
+491 IENKETSNLKYLIF
-505 DFRQVSGLDSSTI
+505 DFRHVTGLDSSTI

-528 KNHHFKVIF
+528 KNHGFRVVF
-537 CSLNKDMTYQLRA
+537 CSLNQDMANQLKV
-550 GGILPDRG
+550 GGLLPDEE
-558 GVFIE
+558 GVFVE
-563 FDDLDHGLERCED
+563 VDDLDHGLERCED

-583 NLDEELSDSKKAD
+583 KSDEELSNSKKAD
-596 FFKDQFPGI
+596 SFKDKFPEMT
-605 VEFFEEKEV
+605 EFFEEKKV
-614 ASDTAIIEQ
+614 VSNTAIIEQ

-637 ITVRLDIGL
+637 ITVRLDIGS
-646 GEGIRLKSLGAGT
+646 GEEIRLKSLGSGT

-689 DNFQKLNLESPG
+689 ENFQKLNLESPG
-701 KAAEL
+701 KAADL

>member
-1 MSKDSRYPN
+1 MAEDSKYSN
-10 IIPDI
+10 ILPSL
-15 IAGIVNG
+15 IAGLVNG
-22 IVIVV
+22 IIFVV

-33 ALIFTGE
+33 SLIFTGE

-64 ITATV
+64 VTASY
-69 PPFIISAPQDI
+69 PIIISAPQDI
-80 PIAILALMATTIVS
+80 PIAILALMTTTIVATS
-94 TTESSW
+94 GSDW
-100 SSQQQ
+100 SSQEQ

-114 LTSIL
+114 LSSIL
-119 MGLFFY
+119 VGLFFY

-135 VRYIPFP
+135 VRFIPFP

-153 LIVEFSFSMMT
+153 LIVQFSFSMMT
-164 DIDPT
+164 DVDPT

-176 FTSEMLI
+176 FTPEMLI
-183 RWVPGAGFAIALLII
+183 RWVPGAVFAVALLII
-198 YRYASHYLLMP
+198 YHYISHYLLMP
-209 TVLTIGV
+209 AVLTIGI
-216 GLFYIVAFFNGLS
+216 GLFYVVAFFNGVS
-229 VSELESDGYLLG
+229 VSELESGGYLLG
-241 PFPEGSLFSGLPL
+241 PFPEEGLFTGLPGQYL
-254 KHLPKFEWNL
+254 STFDWNL

-274 MMVLN
+274 MMILN
-279 AISVLFKYCGL
+279 AISVLFNYSGL
-290 ELVIKQDVDMDR
+290 ELIIKQDVDLDR
-302 ELKLTGFSNIIAGIG
+302 ELKMTGFSNMLAGLG

-339 RINSIVVVLLC
+339 RLSSIVVVLLC
-350 AFTLFFGADVLS
+350 AFTLFFGANVLS
-362 FFPKVILGG
+362 IFPKVILGG
-371 LILNLGLSFLEEWLF
+371 LLLNLGLSFLEEWLY
-386 DTWTK
+386 DTWEK
-391 LKRNDYFV
+391 LTRNDYFV
-399 IVIILIVIA
+399 IVIILFVIA
-408 AVGFLEGIMIGL
+408 AVGFLEGIVIGL

-434 DVVKH
+434 EVVKH
-439 ELTGTTFHSNVE
+439 ELSGTTFHSNVE

-464 EQISI
+464 EKISI

-484 LDRVNER
+484 LDKVKER
-491 VENKEASHLKYLIF
+491 VENEEASHLKYLIF
-505 DFRQVSGLDSSTI
+505 DFRHVTGLDSSTI

-528 KNHHFKVIF
+528 KNHGFKVVF
-537 CSLNKDMTYQLRA
+537 CSLNQDMTNQLRT
-550 GGILPDRG
+550 GGLLPDEG
-558 GVFIE
+558 GVFVE

-583 NLDEELSDSKKAD
+583 RLDEELPDSKKAD
-596 FFKDQFPGI
+596 SFKDQFPGI
-605 VEFFEEKEV
+605 AEFFEEKIV
-614 ASDTAIIEQ
+614 AGNTAIIEQ
-623 GKDPGGIYFIESGR
+623 GKDPGGIYFIDSGR
-637 ITVRLDIGL
+637 ITVRLDIGT

-706 HTYIVKLLSDRLA
+706 HTYIIKLLSDRLA

>member
-1 MSKDSRYPN
+1 MTEDSKYSN
-10 IIPDI
+10 ILPSL
-15 IAGIVNG
+15 IAGLVNG
-22 IVIVV
+22 IIFVV

-64 ITATV
+64 VTASY
-69 PPFIISAPQDI
+69 PIIISAPQDI
-80 PIAILALMATTIVS
+80 PIAILALMATTIVATS
-94 TTESSW
+94 GSSW
-100 SSQQQ
+100 SAQEQ

-114 LTSIL
+114 LTSVL
-119 MGLFFY
+119 VGLFFY

-135 VRYIPFP
+135 VRFIPFP

-153 LIVEFSFSMMT
+153 LIVQFSFSMMT
-164 DIDPT
+164 DVDPT
-169 INNLSTF
+169 INNLSAF
-176 FTSEMLI
+176 FTSDMLI
-183 RWVPGAGFAIALLII
+183 RWVPGAIFAIVLLILH
-198 YRYASHYLLMP
+198 RYISHYLLMP
-209 TVLTIGV
+209 TVLTIGI
-216 GLFYIVAFFNGLS
+216 GLFYIVSFFNGVS
-229 VSELESDGYLLG
+229 VSELESGGYLLG
-241 PFPEGSLFSGLPL
+241 PFPEEGLFTGLPL
-254 KHLPKFEWNL
+254 KYLSGFDWNL

-274 MMVLN
+274 MMVLST
-279 AISVLFKYCGL
+279 ISVLFNYSGL
-290 ELVIKQDVDMDR
+290 ELIIKQDVDLDR
-302 ELKLTGFSNIIAGIG
+302 ELKMTGFSNILAGLG

-339 RINSIVVVLLC
+339 RLSSIVVVLLC

-362 FFPKVILGG
+362 IFPKVILGG
-371 LILNLGLSFLEEWLF
+371 LLLNLGLSFLEEWLY
-386 DTWTK
+386 DTWEK
-391 LKRNDYFV
+391 LSRNDYFV
-399 IVIILIVIA
+399 IVLILVVIA
-408 AVGFLEGIMIGL
+408 AVGFLEGIVIGL

-434 DVVKH
+434 EVVKH

-491 VENKEASHLKYLIF
+491 VEKEGSSHLKYLIF
-505 DFRQVSGLDSSTI
+505 DFRQVTGLDSSTI
-518 NSFNKLRIMA
+518 NSFIKLRIMA
-528 KNHHFKVIF
+528 KNHGFRVVF
-537 CSLNKDMTYQLRA
+537 CNLNQDMTNQLRA
-550 GGILPDRG
+550 GGLLPEEG
-558 GVFIE
+558 GVFVK
-563 FDDLDHGLERCED
+563 FDDLDHGLEWCED
-576 ELIEQYK
+576 ALIEQYK
-583 NLDEELSDSKKAD
+583 KLDKELSDSEKAD
-596 FFKDQFPGI
+596 SFKDQFPGI
-605 VEFFEEKEV
+605 AEFFEEKKV
-614 ASDTAIIEQ
+614 AGDTAIIEQ
-623 GKDPGGIYFIESGR
+623 GKDPGGIYFIDSGR
-637 ITVRLDIGL
+637 ITVRLDIGT

-677 TKTDCVIYFLSK
+677 TETDCVIYFLSK

>member
-1 MSKDSRYPN
+1 MAEKSKYSN
-10 IIPDI
+10 ILPSL

-22 IVIVV
+22 IIFVV

-40 LSSYLPQGIGILLF
+40 LSGYLPQGIGILLF

-64 ITATV
+64 VTASY
-69 PPFIISAPQDI
+69 PIIISAPQDI
-80 PIAILALMATTIVS
+80 PIAILALMTTTIVATS
-94 TTESSW
+94 GSGW
-100 SSQQQ
+100 SSQEQ

-114 LTSIL
+114 LSSIL
-119 MGLFFY
+119 VGLFFY

-135 VRYIPFP
+135 VRFIPFP

-153 LIVEFSFSMMT
+153 LIVQFSFSMMT
-164 DIDPT
+164 DVDPT

-176 FTSEMLI
+176 FTPEMLI
-183 RWVPGAGFAIALLII
+183 RWVPGAVFAVALLII
-198 YRYASHYLLMP
+198 YHYISHYLLMP
-209 TVLTIGV
+209 AVLTIGI
-216 GLFYIVAFFNGLS
+216 GLFYVVAFFNGVS
-229 VSELESDGYLLG
+229 VSELESGGYLLG
-241 PFPEGSLFSGLPL
+241 PFPEESLFTGLPL
-254 KHLPKFEWNL
+254 KHLSGFDWNL

-274 MMVLN
+274 MMILN
-279 AISVLFKYCGL
+279 AISVLFNYSGL
-290 ELVIKQDVDMDR
+290 ELIIKKDVDLDR
-302 ELKLTGFSNIIAGIG
+302 ELKLTGFSNILAGLG

-339 RINSIVVVLLC
+339 RLSSIVVALLC
-350 AFTLFFGADVLS
+350 AFTLFFGANVLS
-362 FFPKVILGG
+362 IFPKVILGG
-371 LILNLGLSFLEEWLF
+371 LILNLGLSFLEEWLY
-386 DTWTK
+386 DTWAK
-391 LKRNDYFV
+391 LTRNDYFV
-399 IVIILIVIA
+399 IVLILFVIA
-408 AVGFLEGIMIGL
+408 AVGFLEGIVIGL

-434 DVVKH
+434 EVVKH

-451 RSEYLKRIIADHG
+451 RSEYLKQIIADHG

-484 LDRVNER
+484 LDRVKDR
-491 VENKEASHLKYLIF
+491 VENKKASNLKYLIF
-505 DFRQVSGLDSSTI
+505 DFRHVTGLDSSTI

-528 KNHHFKVIF
+528 KNHGFRVVF
-537 CSLNKDMTYQLRA
+537 CSLNQDMTNQLRA
-550 GGILPDRG
+550 GGLLPDEG
-558 GVFIE
+558 DVFVE
-563 FDDLDHGLERCED
+563 VDDLDHGLERCED

-583 NLDEELSDSKKAD
+583 KSDEELSNSKKAD
-596 FFKDQFPGI
+596 SFKDKFPGI
-605 VEFFEEKEV
+605 SEFFEEKKV
-614 ASDTAIIEQ
+614 VGNTAIIEQ

-637 ITVRLDIGL
+637 ITVRLDIGS
-646 GEGIRLKSLGAGT
+646 GEGIRLKSLGSGT

-689 DNFQKLNLESPG
+689 ENFQKLNLESPG
-701 KAAEL
+701 KAADL

>member
-1 MSKDSRYPN
+1 MAEKSKYSN
-10 IIPDI
+10 ILPSL

-22 IVIVV
+22 IIFVV

-64 ITATV
+64 VTASY
-69 PPFIISAPQDI
+69 PIIISAPQDI
-80 PIAILALMATTIVS
+80 PIAILALMTTTIVATS
-94 TTESSW
+94 GSGW
-100 SSQQQ
+100 SSQEQ

-114 LTSIL
+114 LSSVL
-119 MGLFFY
+119 VGLFFY

-135 VRYIPFP
+135 VRFIPFP

-153 LIVEFSFSMMT
+153 LIVQFSFSMMT
-164 DIDPT
+164 DVDPT

-176 FTSEMLI
+176 FTPEMLI
-183 RWVPGAGFAIALLII
+183 RWVPGAVFAVALLII
-198 YRYASHYLLMP
+198 YHYISHYLLMP
-209 TVLTIGV
+209 AVLTIGI
-216 GLFYIVAFFNGLS
+216 GLFYVVAFFNGVS
-229 VSELESDGYLLG
+229 VSELESGGYLLG
-241 PFPEGSLFSGLPL
+241 PFPEEGLFTGLPGQYL
-254 KHLPKFEWNL
+254 STFDWNL

-274 MMVLN
+274 MMILN
-279 AISVLFKYCGL
+279 AISVLFNYSGL
-290 ELVIKQDVDMDR
+290 ELIIKQDVDLDR
-302 ELKLTGFSNIIAGIG
+302 ELKMTGFSNMLAGLG

-339 RINSIVVVLLC
+339 RLSSIVVALLC
-350 AFTLFFGADVLS
+350 AFTLFFGANVLS
-362 FFPKVILGG
+362 IFPKVILGG
-371 LILNLGLSFLEEWLF
+371 LLLNLGLSFLEEWLY
-386 DTWTK
+386 DTWEK
-391 LKRNDYFV
+391 LTRNDYFV
-399 IVIILIVIA
+399 IVIILFVIA
-408 AVGFLEGIMIGL
+408 AVGFLEGIVIGL

-434 DVVKH
+434 EVVKH
-439 ELTGTTFHSNVE
+439 ELSGTTFHSNVE

-464 EQISI
+464 EKISI

-484 LDRVNER
+484 LDKVKER
-491 VENKEASHLKYLIF
+491 VENEEASHLKYLIF
-505 DFRQVSGLDSSTI
+505 DFRHVTGLDSSTI

-528 KNHHFKVIF
+528 KNHGFKVVF
-537 CSLNKDMTYQLRA
+537 CSLNQDMTNQLMV
-550 GGILPDRG
+550 GGLLPDEG
-558 GVFIE
+558 GVFVE

-576 ELIEQYK
+576 ELIEKYK
-583 NLDEELSDSKKAD
+583 KSYEELSDSRKAD
-596 FFKDQFPGI
+596 SFKDKFPGI
-605 VEFFEEKEV
+605 AEFFEEKTV
-614 ASDTAIIEQ
+614 VGNTAIIEQ
-623 GKDPGGIYFIESGR
+623 GKNPGGIYFIDSGR
-637 ITVRLDIGL
+637 ITVRLDTGSK
-646 GEGIRLKSLGAGT
+646 EGIRLKSLGSGT

-689 DNFQKLNLESPG
+689 ENFQKLNLESPG

>member
-1 MSKDSRYPN
+1 MTENSKYSN
-10 IIPDI
+10 ILPSL
-15 IAGIVNG
+15 IAGLVNG
-22 IVIVV
+22 IIIVV

-64 ITATV
+64 VTASY
-69 PPFIISAPQDI
+69 PIIISAPQDI
-80 PIAILALMATTIVS
+80 PIAILALMTTTIIATS
-94 TTESSW
+94 GSGW
-100 SSQQQ
+100 SSQEQ

-119 MGLFFY
+119 VGLFFY

-135 VRYIPFP
+135 VRFIPFP
-142 VVGGFLAGTGW
+142 VVGGFLAGTGL
-153 LIVEFSFSMMT
+153 LIVQFSFSMMT

-169 INNLSTF
+169 INNLPTF

-183 RWVPGAGFAIALLII
+183 RWVPGAVFAVALLII
-198 YRYASHYLLMP
+198 YHHISHYLLLP
-209 TVLTIGV
+209 SVLTIGI
-216 GLFYIVAFFNGLS
+216 GLFYIVAFFNGVS
-229 VSELESDGYLLG
+229 VSELESGGYLLG
-241 PFPEGSLFSGLPL
+241 PFPEEGLFTGLPL
-254 KHLPKFEWNL
+254 KHLSGFDWNL
-264 FWVTLPAIGT
+264 FLVTLPAIGT
-274 MMVLN
+274 MIILN
-279 AISVLFKYCGL
+279 AISVLFNYSGL
-290 ELVIKQDVDMDR
+290 ELIIKQDVDLDR
-302 ELKLTGFSNIIAGIG
+302 ELKMTGISNIFAGLG

-339 RINSIVVVLLC
+339 RLSSIVVVLLC
-350 AFTLFFGADVLS
+350 AFTLFFGANVLS
-362 FFPKVILGG
+362 VFPKVILGG
-371 LILNLGLSFLEEWLF
+371 LILNLGLSFLEEWLY
-386 DTWTK
+386 DTWAK
-391 LKRNDYFV
+391 LTRNDYFV
-399 IVIILIVIA
+399 IVLILFVIA
-408 AVGFLEGIMIGL
+408 AVGFLEGIVIGL

-434 DVVKH
+434 EVVKH

-451 RSEYLKRIIADHG
+451 RSEYLKQIIADHG
-464 EQISI
+464 DQISI

-484 LDRVNER
+484 LDRVNDR
-491 VENKEASHLKYLIF
+491 VEKKEASHLKYLIF
-505 DFRQVSGLDSSTI
+505 DFRYVTGLDSSTI

-528 KNHHFKVIF
+528 KNHGFRVVF
-537 CSLNKDMTYQLRA
+537 CSLNQDMTNQLRT
-550 GGILPDRG
+550 GGLLPDEG
-558 GVFIE
+558 GVFVE

-583 NLDEELSDSKKAD
+583 KSYEELSDSKKAD
-596 FFKDQFPGI
+596 SFKDKFPGI
-605 VEFFEEKEV
+605 SEFFEEKKV
-614 ASDTAIIEQ
+614 VGNTAIIEQ

-637 ITVRLDIGL
+637 ITVRLDIGS

>member
-1 MSKDSRYPN
+1 MAENSKYSN
-10 IIPDI
+10 ILPSL
-15 IAGIVNG
+15 IAGFVNG
-22 IVIVV
+22 IIFVV

-64 ITATV
+64 VTASY
-69 PPFIISAPQDI
+69 PIIISAPQDI
-80 PIAILALMATTIVS
+80 PIAILALMTTTIVATS
-94 TTESSW
+94 GSGW
-100 SSQQQ
+100 SSQEQ

-114 LTSIL
+114 LSSVL
-119 MGLFFY
+119 VGLFFY

-135 VRYIPFP
+135 VRFIPFP

-153 LIVEFSFSMMT
+153 LIVQFSFSMMT
-164 DIDPT
+164 DVDPT

-176 FTSEMLI
+176 FTPEMLI
-183 RWVPGAGFAIALLII
+183 RWVPGAVFAVALLII
-198 YRYASHYLLMP
+198 YHYISHYLLMP
-209 TVLTIGV
+209 AVLTIGI
-216 GLFYIVAFFNGLS
+216 GLFYVVAFFNGVS
-229 VSELESDGYLLG
+229 VSELESGGYLLG
-241 PFPEGSLFSGLPL
+241 PFPEEGLFTGLPGQYL
-254 KHLPKFEWNL
+254 STFDWNL

-274 MMVLN
+274 MMILN
-279 AISVLFKYCGL
+279 AISVLFNYSGL
-290 ELVIKQDVDMDR
+290 ELIIKQDVDLDR
-302 ELKLTGFSNIIAGIG
+302 ELKMTGFSNMLAGLG

-339 RINSIVVVLLC
+339 RLSSIVVVLLC
-350 AFTLFFGADVLS
+350 AFTLFFGANVLS
-362 FFPKVILGG
+362 IFPKVILGG
-371 LILNLGLSFLEEWLF
+371 LLLNLGLSFLEEWLY
-386 DTWTK
+386 DTWEK
-391 LKRNDYFV
+391 LTRNDYFV
-399 IVIILIVIA
+399 IVIILFVIA
-408 AVGFLEGIMIGL
+408 AVGFLEGIVIGL

-434 DVVKH
+434 EVVKH
-439 ELTGTTFHSNVE
+439 ELSGTTFHSNVE

-464 EQISI
+464 EKISI
-469 LPLQG
+469 LHLQG

-484 LDRVNER
+484 LDKVKER
-491 VENKEASHLKYLIF
+491 VENEEASHLKYLIF
-505 DFRQVSGLDSSTI
+505 DFRHVTGLDSSTI

-528 KNHHFKVIF
+528 KNHGFKVVF
-537 CSLNKDMTYQLRA
+537 CSLNQDMTNQLRT
-550 GGILPDRG
+550 GGLLPDEG
-558 GVFIE
+558 GVFVE

-583 NLDEELSDSKKAD
+583 RLDEELPDSKKAD
-596 FFKDQFPGI
+596 SFKDQFPGI
-605 VEFFEEKEV
+605 AEFFEEKIV
-614 ASDTAIIEQ
+614 AGNTAIIEQ
-623 GKDPGGIYFIESGR
+623 GKDPGGIYFIDSGR
-637 ITVRLDIGL
+637 ITVRLDIGT

-706 HTYIVKLLSDRLA
+706 HTYIIKLLSDRLA

>member
-1 MSKDSRYPN
+1 MAENSKYSN
-10 IIPDI
+10 ILPSL
-15 IAGIVNG
+15 IAGLVNG
-22 IVIVV
+22 IIIVV

-64 ITATV
+64 VTASY
-69 PPFIISAPQDI
+69 PIIISAPQDI
-80 PIAILALMATTIVS
+80 PIAILALMTTTIVATS
-94 TTESSW
+94 GSGW
-100 SSQQQ
+100 SSQEQ

-114 LTSIL
+114 LSSVL
-119 MGLFFY
+119 VGLFFY

-135 VRYIPFP
+135 VRFIPFP

-153 LIVEFSFSMMT
+153 LIVQFSFSMMT
-164 DIDPT
+164 DVDPT

-176 FTSEMLI
+176 FTPEMLI
-183 RWVPGAGFAIALLII
+183 RWVPGAVFAVALLII
-198 YRYASHYLLMP
+198 YHYISHYLLMP
-209 TVLTIGV
+209 AVLTIGI
-216 GLFYIVAFFNGLS
+216 GLFYVVAFFNGVS
-229 VSELESDGYLLG
+229 VSELESGGYLLG
-241 PFPEGSLFSGLPL
+241 PFPEEGLFTGLPGQYL
-254 KHLPKFEWNL
+254 STFDWNL

-274 MMVLN
+274 MMILN
-279 AISVLFKYCGL
+279 AISVLFNYSGL
-290 ELVIKQDVDMDR
+290 ELIIKQDVDLDR
-302 ELKLTGFSNIIAGIG
+302 ELKMTGFSNMLAGLG

-339 RINSIVVVLLC
+339 RLSSIVVVLLC
-350 AFTLFFGADVLS
+350 AFTLFFGANVLS
-362 FFPKVILGG
+362 IFPKVILGG
-371 LILNLGLSFLEEWLF
+371 LILNLGLSFLEEWLY
-386 DTWTK
+386 DTWEK
-391 LKRNDYFV
+391 LTRNDYFV
-399 IVIILIVIA
+399 IVIILFVIA
-408 AVGFLEGIMIGL
+408 AVGFLEGIVIGL

-434 DVVKH
+434 EVVKH
-439 ELTGTTFHSNVE
+439 ELSGTTFHSNVE

-464 EQISI
+464 EKISI

-484 LDRVNER
+484 LDKVKER
-491 VENKEASHLKYLIF
+491 VENEEASHLKYLIF
-505 DFRQVSGLDSSTI
+505 DFRHVTGLDSSTI

-528 KNHHFKVIF
+528 KNHGFKVVF
-537 CSLNKDMTYQLRA
+537 CSLNQDMTNQLRT
-550 GGILPDRG
+550 GGLLPDEG
-558 GVFIE
+558 GVFVE

-583 NLDEELSDSKKAD
+583 RLDEELPNSKKANS
-596 FFKDQFPGI
+596 FKDQFPGI
-605 VEFFEEKEV
+605 AEFFEEKIV
-614 ASDTAIIEQ
+614 DGNTFIIEQ
-623 GKDPGGIYFIESGR
+623 GKDPGGIYFIDSGR
-637 ITVRLDIGL
+637 ITVRLDIGT

-706 HTYIVKLLSDRLA
+706 HTYIIKLLSDRLA

>member
-1 MSKDSRYPN
+1 MAENSKYSN
-10 IIPDI
+10 ILPSL
-15 IAGIVNG
+15 IAGFVNG
-22 IVIVV
+22 IIFVV

-64 ITATV
+64 VTASY
-69 PPFIISAPQDI
+69 PIIISAPQDI
-80 PIAILALMATTIVS
+80 PIAILALMTTTIVATS
-94 TTESSW
+94 GSGW
-100 SSQQQ
+100 SSQEQ

-114 LTSIL
+114 LSSIL
-119 MGLFFY
+119 VGLFFY

-135 VRYIPFP
+135 VRFIPFP

-153 LIVEFSFSMMT
+153 LIVQFSFSMMT
-164 DIDPT
+164 DVDPT

-176 FTSEMLI
+176 FTPEMLI
-183 RWVPGAGFAIALLII
+183 RWVPGAVFAVALLII
-198 YRYASHYLLMP
+198 YHYISHYLLMP
-209 TVLTIGV
+209 AVLTIGI
-216 GLFYIVAFFNGLS
+216 GLFYVVAFFNGVS
-229 VSELESDGYLLG
+229 VSELESGGYLLG
-241 PFPEGSLFSGLPL
+241 PFPEEGLFTGLPGQYL
-254 KHLPKFEWNL
+254 STFDWNL

-274 MMVLN
+274 MMILN
-279 AISVLFKYCGL
+279 AISVLFNYSGL
-290 ELVIKQDVDMDR
+290 ELIIKQDVDLDR
-302 ELKLTGFSNIIAGIG
+302 ELKMTGFSNMLAGLG

-339 RINSIVVVLLC
+339 RLSSIVVALLC
-350 AFTLFFGADVLS
+350 AFTLFFGANVLS
-362 FFPKVILGG
+362 IFPKVILGG
-371 LILNLGLSFLEEWLF
+371 LLLNLGLSFLEEWLY
-386 DTWTK
+386 DTWEK
-391 LKRNDYFV
+391 LTRNDYFV
-399 IVIILIVIA
+399 IVIILFVIA
-408 AVGFLEGIMIGL
+408 AVGFLEGIVIGL

-434 DVVKH
+434 EVVKH
-439 ELTGTTFHSNVE
+439 ELSGTTFHSNVE

-484 LDRVNER
+484 LDKVKER
-491 VENKEASHLKYLIF
+491 VENEEASHLKYLIF
-505 DFRQVSGLDSSTI
+505 DFRHVTGLDSSTI

-528 KNHHFKVIF
+528 KNHGFKVVF
-537 CSLNKDMTYQLRA
+537 CSLNQDMTNQLRT
-550 GGILPDRG
+550 GGLLPDEG
-558 GVFIE
+558 GVFVE

-583 NLDEELSDSKKAD
+583 RLDEELPDSKKAD
-596 FFKDQFPGI
+596 SFKDQFPGI
-605 VEFFEEKEV
+605 AEFFEEKIV
-614 ASDTAIIEQ
+614 AGNTAIIEQ
-623 GKDPGGIYFIESGR
+623 GKDPGGIYFIDSGR
-637 ITVRLDIGL
+637 ITVRLDIGT

-706 HTYIVKLLSDRLA
+706 HTYIIKLLSDRLA